1 MTNHSDTKCCLCF
14 QTIQRTY
21 VNWLI
26 IFAVEVSSSS
36 ASSMTFTTTSSAASP
51 YAGQFFPRYFTWPE
65 TTITE
70 RFKLTCFIWY
80 LQKKKKNQT
89 DSEFTNV
96 EEMLL
101 KTNDIWVSYVYPNIF
116 RIQTVLAPCWI
127 DTAVQ
132 IGSRS
137 AHIKFIFISFCSY
150 IISWVIAWMWKLQ

>member
-1 MTNHSDTKCCLCF
+1 MTNNSDTKCCLCF

-80 LQKKKKNQT
+80 LQKKKKSN
-89 DSEFTNV
+89 
-96 EEMLL
+96 
-101 KTNDIWVSYVYPNIF
+101 WF
-116 RIQTVLAPCWI
+116 RIYQCGRNASENKWYLSELCIPEYLQDPNCARSMLNWYCCSDRI
-127 DTAVQ
+127 Q
-132 IGSRS
+132 IGPYQV
-137 AHIKFIFISFCSY
+137 HLH
-150 IISWVIAWMWKLQ
+150 KLL

>member
-80 LQKKKKNQT
+80 LQKKKIK
-89 DSEFTNV
+89 
-96 EEMLL
+96 L
-101 KTNDIWVSYVYPNIF
+101 
-116 RIQTVLAPCWI
+116 IQNLP
-127 DTAVQ
+127 
-132 IGSRS
+132 
-137 AHIKFIFISFCSY
+137 
-150 IISWVIAWMWKLQ
+150 MWKKCFWKQMIFEWVMYTRISSGSKLCSLHAELILLFR